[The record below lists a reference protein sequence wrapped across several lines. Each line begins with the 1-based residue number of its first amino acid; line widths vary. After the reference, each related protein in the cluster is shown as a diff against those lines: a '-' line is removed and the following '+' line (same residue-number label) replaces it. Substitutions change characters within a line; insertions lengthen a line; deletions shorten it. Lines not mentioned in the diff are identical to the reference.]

1 MPHPDS
7 ILVTGATGMIG
18 APVVRR
24 AAAAGHHVQAVV
36 RSGSDRSVLDGCD
49 VEWVESDLTDPNAA
63 YQNAIRKSDVIVHT
77 AAHVGDWGPVSTYRA
92 INLDAV
98 EDLLRFAS
106 GSDRL
111 RRLVHLSA
119 LGVYQAKHHFGTDET
134 TPVDL
139 RGFDGY
145 THTKAL
151 AEGLVNVAHQKDGMP
166 TVIARPG
173 FTYGEGDRRILPRLM
188 QRFRNGS
195 IRMIGDGQRVLN
207 NTNIDNLIDGLFLCI
222 DHNAAVGETF
232 NLRDE
237 RLVTRAEFLGA
248 VAEFLEL
255 PPPKRVPLWFAKVA
269 RPVLET
275 YGRIRGADEPPLLTG
290 ATMKFM
296 TLNLDFSIEK
306 AKRLLGYQ
314 PRIDFRE
321 GIQDAL
327 KWAAE
332 NASH

>member
-1 MPHPDS
+1 MTQPES

-24 AAAAGHHVQAVV
+24 AIAEGHHVRAVV
-36 RSGSDRSVLDGCD
+36 RSGSDRSVLDGFD
-49 VEWVESDLTDPNAA
+49 VEWITADLTDPGPD

-77 AAHVGDWGPVSTYRA
+77 AAYVGDWGPVSTYRP

-98 EDLLRFAS
+98 SELVRFAS

-119 LGVYQAKHHFGTDET
+119 LGVYQATHHFGTDET

-151 AEGLVNVAHQKDGMP
+151 AEGVIAAAHRETGMP

-188 QRFRNGS
+188 RRFRNGT
-195 IRMIGDGQRVLN
+195 IRMIGDGQRKLN
-207 NTNIDNLIDGLFLCI
+207 NTCIDNLIDGLFLCMQR
-222 DHNAAVGETF
+222 DEAVGETF
-232 NLRDE
+232 NIRDE
-237 RLVTRAEFLGA
+237 RLVTREEFLGA
-248 VAEFLEL
+248 VADYLEL
-255 PPPKRVPLWFAKVA
+255 PPPKRVPLWFAKMA

-275 YGRIRGADEPPLLTG
+275 YGRLRGASEPPLLTG

-314 PRIDFRE
+314 PKVDFRE

-327 KWAAE
+327 KWADE
-332 NASH
+332 NASC